1 MSKFRQALLHTKV
14 VHQLACLARDIAT
27 VYGKNPSYGLRPFR
41 ELRCIETVTRSA
53 CEIEKKN

>member
-1 MSKFRQALLHTKV
+1 MLHTKV

-27 VYGKNPSYGLRPFR
+27 AYGKTLSYGLRPFR